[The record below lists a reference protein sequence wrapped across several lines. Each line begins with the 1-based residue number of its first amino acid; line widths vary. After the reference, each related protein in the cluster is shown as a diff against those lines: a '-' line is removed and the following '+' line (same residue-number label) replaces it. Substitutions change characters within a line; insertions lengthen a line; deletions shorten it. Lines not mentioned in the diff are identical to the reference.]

1 MRAIKF
7 IGIVLLTIISYT
19 SCDLVTNKMGQ
30 QTNKE
35 KEEKETTE
43 KQTSYDYSSHE
54 SKRTVVKTFNVRAE
68 IYKVVQEGT
77 RFYEK
82 ATNHYCNIEITLY
95 GDGTAYCTSIISDSS
110 NLPLRVRDTINDDYN
125 FECNNGQTV
134 YKFNTDEMF

>member
-19 SCDLVTNKMGQ
+19 SCDLVTNKIGQ

-35 KEEKETTE
+35 KEENKTTE
-43 KQTSYDYSSHE
+43 KQTLYDE
-54 SKRTVVKTFNVRAE
+54 KRTVVKTFNVRAE

-82 ATNHYCNIEITLY
+82 ATDNYCNIEITLY
-95 GDGTAYCTSIISDSS
+95 SDGTAYCTSIIYDSS
-110 NLPLRVRDTINDDYN
+110 NLPLRVRDTINEDYN

>member
-19 SCDLVTNKMGQ
+19 SCDLVTNKIGQ

-35 KEEKETTE
+35 KEENKTTE
-43 KQTSYDYSSHE
+43 KQTLYDE
-54 SKRTVVKTFNVRAE
+54 KRTVVKTFNVRAE

-82 ATNHYCNIEITLY
+82 ATDNYCKIEITLY
-95 GDGTAYCTSIISDSS
+95 SDGTAYCTSIISDSS
-110 NLPLRVRDTINDDYN
+110 NLPLRVRDTINEDYN

>member
-19 SCDLVTNKMGQ
+19 SCDLVTNKIGQ

-35 KEEKETTE
+35 KEENKTTE
-43 KQTSYDYSSHE
+43 KQTLYDE
-54 SKRTVVKTFNVRAE
+54 KRTVVKTFNVRAE

-82 ATNHYCNIEITLY
+82 ATDNYCNIEITLY
-95 GDGTAYCTSIISDSS
+95 SDGTAYCTSIISDSS
-110 NLPLRVRDTINDDYN
+110 NLPLRVRDTINEDYN